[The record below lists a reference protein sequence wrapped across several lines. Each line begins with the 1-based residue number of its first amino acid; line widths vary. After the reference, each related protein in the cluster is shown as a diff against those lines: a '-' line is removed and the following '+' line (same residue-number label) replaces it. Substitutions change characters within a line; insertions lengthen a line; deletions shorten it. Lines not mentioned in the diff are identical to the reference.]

1 VSVLVVVFWICFA
14 IVGGTYVGYPLLV
27 GVWARLFGRPIHR
40 AAIDERRGLSPPNM
54 SDPADATCPAG
65 MNPAARRIESFTV
78 LLAAHNEEHDIE
90 RRLAE
95 LRRQIAATG
104 LDGELIVVA
113 DGCTDRTVEL
123 AEAFDGVRVLACPDN
138 RGKAAALTRGASQAR
153 GDILVFADVRQTWA
167 DDAIVRML
175 GNFADPAVG
184 AVSGDLVLESE
195 PGILAG
201 VGLYWRFE
209 KWLRRQESRCW
220 SQVGVT
226 GAIAA
231 GRRELFEPIPDGTVL
246 DDVCWPLRIAMRG
259 HRVIHDESARAFDRL
274 PDKSS
279 AEFRRKVRTLA
290 GNLQLASR
298 IPTSLLPWRN
308 RVWLAW
314 IAHKLA
320 RLVVPWA
327 LLGLLAT
334 SVLIDSPWARG
345 FAILQAACYA
355 LALAGLTPWLRRS
368 RLPGAAAS
376 FLVLNAAA
384 WCAFWVWATG
394 RTAASWRKV
403 DYRRTVLCPTNEVPT

>member
-1 VSVLVVVFWICFA
+1 VSLLVVVFWICFG

-27 GVWARLFGRPIHR
+27 GVWARLFGRPL
-40 AAIDERRGLSPPNM
+40 RRGSF
-54 SDPADATCPAG
+54 AG
-65 MNPAARRIESFTV
+65 SFTV
-78 LLAAHNEEHDIE
+78 LLAAHNEENSIE
-90 RRLAE
+90 RRIAE
-95 LRRQIAATG
+95 LRRQIASTG

-113 DGCTDRTVEL
+113 DGCTDRTVER
-123 AEAFDGVRVLACPDN
+123 AEVFDDGQSPTIRVLAWPEN
-138 RGKAAALTRGASQAR
+138 RGKAAALTCGASEAT
-153 GDILVFADVRQTWA
+153 GDILVFADVRQSWA
-167 DDAIVRML
+167 DDAIGRML

-195 PGILAG
+195 PGVLAG
-201 VGLYWRFE
+201 VGLYWRYE

-274 PDKSS
+274 PEKSS

-290 GNLQLASR
+290 GNLQLAGR

-308 RVWLAW
+308 RVWPAW
-314 IAHKLA
+314 MFHKLA

-345 FAILQAACYA
+345 FAILQAACYL

-403 DYRRTVLCPTNEVPT
+403 DYRRTVLCQSNEVPT

>member
-1 VSVLVVVFWICFA
+1 
-14 IVGGTYVGYPLLV
+14 
-27 GVWARLFGRPIHR
+27 
-40 AAIDERRGLSPPNM
+40 M
-54 SDPADATCPAG
+54 
-65 MNPAARRIESFTV
+65 
-78 LLAAHNEEHDIE
+78 LLAAHNEANNIE
-90 RRLAE
+90 RRIAE

-113 DGCTDRTVEL
+113 DGCTDRTVER
-123 AEAFDGVRVLACPDN
+123 AETFDDGQTPTVRVLVSTEN
-138 RGKAAALTRGASQAR
+138 RGKAAALTRGASEVT

-195 PGILAG
+195 PGVLAG

-274 PDKSS
+274 PEKSS

-290 GNLQLASR
+290 GNLQLAGR
-298 IPTSLLPWRN
+298 IPASLLPWRN

-314 IAHKLA
+314 IGHKLA
-320 RLVVPWA
+320 RLVVPWG

-334 SVLIDSPWARG
+334 SALIDSPWARG
-345 FAILQAACYA
+345 FAILQAACYL

-403 DYRRTVLCPTNEVPT
+403 DYRRTVLCPSNEVPT